1 MRRPLW
7 AVVLLALLLPT
18 APAAPPAPGAACA
31 PVPVTE
37 DRESNDALGPVDG
50 VTTEAGSQQFVVRW
64 EPVPNAQGY
73 RVRVHEGDDGP
84 TRVFETS
91 GVECRVSAVNGRL
104 YAVDVA
110 AIDQTG
116 ALAPAS
122 DPEPVRPAFENDFLF
137 LTLGLL
143 SVWAGLWLY
152 AVFLVR
158 QQRRLVRR
166 YEALFKRPGA
176 GGEP

>member
-1 MRRPLW
+1 M
-7 AVVLLALLLPT
+7 
-18 APAAPPAPGAACA
+18 APAWPAQLTPPGDACA
-31 PVPVTE
+31 PVSEP
-37 DRESNDALGPVDG
+37 REPNDALGPVDG
-50 VTTEAGSQQFVVRW
+50 VSTEASSQQILVRW
-64 EPVPNAQGY
+64 EPVTNSQGY
-73 RVRVHEGDDGP
+73 RVRVHEGDGGP

-91 GVECRVSAVNGRL
+91 RSECRVSAVNGRL

-116 ALAPAS
+116 ALGPTS

-143 SVWAGLWLY
+143 SVWAGLWVY

-166 YEALFKRPGA
+166 YEALFKRSGS